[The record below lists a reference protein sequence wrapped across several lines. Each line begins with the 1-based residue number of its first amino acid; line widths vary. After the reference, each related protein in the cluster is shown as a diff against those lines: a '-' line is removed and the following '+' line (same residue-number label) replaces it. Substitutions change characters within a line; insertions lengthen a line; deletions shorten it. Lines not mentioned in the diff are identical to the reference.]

1 MSKHAA
7 QVNPATPGSAGGP
20 GAARLVATVAVAGL
34 AAVAIGVGAIAAS
47 AALAAGTSMSA
58 VALIAVGCLAVALLC
73 VSIRLQGAR
82 AELERSR
89 AEMRDMASTDP
100 LTGTCNRNAFQRELE
115 RHFRP
120 GAELVVMMVDVD
132 NLRSVNDSLGHDV
145 GDAVLQGTARRIQ
158 ACLRST
164 DVVCRLAGDEFAVLL
179 PQVDPAAVEVIAR
192 RIVEASQHPYPAEL
206 HNCTVSASVG
216 VVVLNGEASTADLLR
231 NAEVA
236 LGVAKADGKGQHVIY
251 RHELH
256 GSQVQRIAFE
266 RDLRTG
272 LDQDQFVV
280 HYQPMVD
287 SKSRRILGVEA
298 LVRWNHP
305 ERGLVP
311 PLDFLPMAEATGLI
325 IPLGAWVLREA
336 CKQTQLWRSHTPG
349 VFDDFVV
356 SVNVSARQLFG
367 TQLEDDVVAA
377 LNKSG
382 LDPRH
387 LILEIIESQV
397 MTDLHAALKQIAAL
411 KELGVRIAIDDFG
424 TGYSSLGH
432 LQELPVDFLKL
443 DKSFTDNIAESV
455 KSQELMRTVAQL
467 SRNLSIVTV
476 AEGVETLEQADL
488 LHALDVNLCQGYY
501 FARPV
506 DAQSISQL
514 LQRVSHLPEEPP
526 HRAIAPAAG
535 GGRLSVAVPKVARVA
550 VSRLRN

>member
-1 MSKHAA
+1 
-7 QVNPATPGSAGGP
+7 
-20 GAARLVATVAVAGL
+20 LVATVAVAGL
-34 AAVAIGVGAIAAS
+34 AAVAIGVGAIAVS

-73 VSIRLQGAR
+73 VSILLQGAR

-89 AEMRDMASTDP
+89 AEMRDMAGVDP
-100 LTGTCNRNAFQRELE
+100 LTGTCNRGAFQRELE

-120 GAELVVMMVDVD
+120 GAELVLMLVDVD

-145 GDAVLQGTARRIQ
+145 GDAILQGTARRIQ

-164 DVVCRLAGDEFAVLL
+164 DLVARLAGDEFAVLL
-179 PQVDPAAVEVIAR
+179 PRVDDPAAVEVIAR
-192 RIVEASQHPYPAEL
+192 RIVEASQRPYPAEL

-216 VVVLNGEASTADLLR
+216 VAALNGEESPADLIR

-236 LGVAKADGKGQHVIY
+236 LGVAKADGKGQHVTY
-251 RHELH
+251 REALH

-336 CKQTQLWRSHTPG
+336 CKQTQLWRSRNPG

-367 TQLEDDVVAA
+367 TQLEDDVVEA
-377 LNKSG
+377 LNESG

-443 DKSFTDNIAESV
+443 DKSFTDNIAESL

-476 AEGVETLEQADL
+476 AEGVETLEQADV

-526 HRAIAPAAG
+526 QRAIAPATG
-535 GGRLSVAVPKVARVA
+535 GGRLSVPVPKPARIA

>member
-1 MSKHAA
+1 MS
-7 QVNPATPGSAGGP
+7 
-20 GAARLVATVAVAGL
+20 
-34 AAVAIGVGAIAAS
+34 
-47 AALAAGTSMSA
+47 
-58 VALIAVGCLAVALLC
+58 
-73 VSIRLQGAR
+73 
-82 AELERSR
+82 SR
-89 AEMRDMASTDP
+89 CCSP
-100 LTGTCNRNAFQRELE
+100 
-115 RHFRP
+115 
-120 GAELVVMMVDVD
+120 
-132 NLRSVNDSLGHDV
+132 
-145 GDAVLQGTARRIQ
+145 
-158 ACLRST
+158 
-164 DVVCRLAGDEFAVLL
+164 EFD
-179 PQVDPAAVEVIAR
+179 DPAAVEVIAR
-192 RIVEASQHPYPAEL
+192 RIVEASQRPYPAEL

-216 VVVLNGEASTADLLR
+216 VAALNAELSPADLLR

-236 LGVAKADGKGQHVIY
+236 LSVAKADGKGQHVIY
-251 RHELH
+251 RQELH

-336 CKQTQLWRSHTPG
+336 CKQTQLWRSRNPG
-349 VFDDFVV
+349 VFDDFLV

-367 TQLEDDVVAA
+367 TQLEDDVVEA
-377 LNKSG
+377 LNQSG
-382 LDPRH
+382 LDPRN

-476 AEGVETLEQADL
+476 AEGVETLEQADV

-514 LQRVSHLPEEPP
+514 LQRVSHLPEEPSQ
-526 HRAIAPAAG
+526 RATAPAAG
-535 GGRLSVAVPKVARVA
+535 GGRLSVTVPKAARVA

>member
-1 MSKHAA
+1 MSKPTAHLN
-7 QVNPATPGSAGGP
+7 QATPAPAGP
-20 GAARLVATVAVAGL
+20 AAVRLVATVAVAGL

-47 AALAAGTSMSA
+47 AALAAGSSMSS
-58 VALIAVGCLAVALLC
+58 VALIAVGLLAVTLLC
-73 VSIRLQGAR
+73 VSLRLQKARSELDRRR
-82 AELERSR
+82 AEIQ
-89 AEMRDMASTDP
+89 DMASLDP
-100 LTGTCNRNAFQRELE
+100 LTGICNRNAFQRELD

-120 GAELVVMMVDVD
+120 GASLVLMLIDID
-132 NLRSVNDSLGHDV
+132 NLKSVNDSLGHSV
-145 GDAVLQGTARRIQ
+145 GDAVLRGTASRIQ

-164 DVVCRLAGDEFAVLL
+164 DVVSRLAGDEFAVLL
-179 PQVDPAAVEVIAR
+179 PRVDPAVVEIIAR
-192 RIVEASQHPYPAEL
+192 RIVEASQRPYPADL
-206 HNCTVSASVG
+206 HNCTVSASAG
-216 VVVLNGEASTADLLR
+216 VVVMNGELSTTELLR
-231 NAEVA
+231 NADVA
-236 LGVAKADGKGQHVIY
+236 LTAAKRDGKGQHVMY
-251 RHELH
+251 RSEMH
-256 GSQVQRIAFE
+256 GSQVARITFE
-266 RDLRTG
+266 RDLRTA

-336 CKQTQLWRSHTPG
+336 CRQAQVWRSHNPG

-377 LNKSG
+377 LNESG

-387 LILEIIESQV
+387 LVLEIIESQV
-397 MTDLHAALKQIAAL
+397 MTDLHAALKQLAAL

-424 TGYSSLGH
+424 SGYSSLGH

-467 SRNLSIVTV
+467 SRNLAIVTV
-476 AEGVETLEQADL
+476 AEGVETLEQADV
-488 LHALDVNLCQGYY
+488 LHALDVNVCQGYF

-506 DAQSISQL
+506 DARSIAQL
-514 LQRVSHLPEEPP
+514 LERASHLPEEAP
-526 HRAIAPAAG
+526 HHGTAPAAR
-535 GGRLSVAVPKVARVA
+535 GGRLSVPVPRPVRVA
-550 VSRLRN
+550 SPPN